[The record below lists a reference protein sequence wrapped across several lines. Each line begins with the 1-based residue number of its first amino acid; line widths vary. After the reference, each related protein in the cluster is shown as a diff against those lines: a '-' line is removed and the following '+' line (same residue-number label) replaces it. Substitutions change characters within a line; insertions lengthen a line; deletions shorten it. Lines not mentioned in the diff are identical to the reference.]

1 MRISKYK
8 KTFGKGY
15 APNWFE
21 EVFVIT
27 KVKNTAPWTYVL
39 EDLNGEEIIRTFYEK
54 YLQKNKSNRI

>member
-21 EVFVIT
+21 EVCVIT

-54 YLQKNKSNRI
+54 